1 MIEPARTQTAPAKR
15 CPTCGLRF
23 EGGTEVTC
31 PKDGA
36 ALEDAIG
43 DPFVG
48 TVLAGT
54 YRVTRMMAAGGMGR
68 VYEAIHVRLERK
80 LVVKVMLES
89 HAFKP
94 DILARAE
101 REAQAISRIRSEH
114 VVDVVDVLRTP
125 DGRPCLVVDFL
136 EGEDLGA
143 RLARVGK
150 MSVVEAV
157 SITRQICSGMRVAH
171 AAGVVHRDL
180 KPSNVFLVARP
191 GGDIAKVLDFGV
203 AKLEG
208 GEGEGLTQTGAL
220 VGTPAYMAPEQ
231 ALNAGRVDARTDVY
245 AIAAI
250 LYHMLTGVAPYSM
263 DDPTVALMDLLKGE
277 PPRAS
282 SVERSIPE
290 DLEAV
295 IERAMARDP
304 LHRTQTVERLAEE
317 LEPYGPLPT
326 RSSTA
331 PPPMLPHGPSR
342 PSAPSSSSR
351 WTRSTVVALTA
362 AAILACTAWA
372 AAFSA
377 AVLFAAIEPRAPT
390 DIQRLIVPISAAA
403 VFLAVAALGFR
414 ALILR
419 WRSHPRI
426 ESHRRALAHALAG
439 AFIVAAAVELA
450 ALARRAAAMTES
462 APPDSEHAV
471 ALGLAAFTG
480 LAVFLISRWRG

>member
-1 MIEPARTQTAPAKR
+1 MIEPARSDGPPAKR

-23 EGGTEVTC
+23 EGGADVTC
-31 PKDGA
+31 PKDGST
-36 ALEDAIG
+36 LEDALA

-54 YRVTRMMAAGGMGR
+54 YRVTRMIAAGGMGR
-68 VYEAIHVRLERK
+68 VYEAFHVRLERK

-94 DILARAE
+94 DVLARAE

-125 DGRPCLVVDFL
+125 DGRPCIVVDYL

-143 RLARVGK
+143 RLAKVGTLPIG
-150 MSVVEAV
+150 EAV
-157 SITRQICSGMRVAH
+157 SIARQICSGMRAAH

-180 KPSNVFLVARP
+180 KPSNIFLVSRP
-191 GGDIAKVLDFGV
+191 GGEIAKVLDFGV

-208 GEGEGLTQTGAL
+208 GGQELTQTGAL

-250 LYHMLTGVAPYSM
+250 LYHMLTGVAPYAM

-277 PPRAS
+277 PPRARS
-282 SVERSIPE
+282 IEKSIPE

-295 IERAMARDP
+295 LERAMARDP

-326 RSSTA
+326 RSSTR
-331 PPPMLPHGPSR
+331 PPPMPSPAEPR
-342 PSAPSSSSR
+342 ASTAGASSR
-351 WTRSTVVALTA
+351 WSRSLSVVLTVAAVVACA
-362 AAILACTAWA
+362 AWA
-372 AAFSA
+372 ASFSATVLMAAIAPAEPTELQALVVPVSA
-377 AVLFAAIEPRAPT
+377 AV
-390 DIQRLIVPISAAA
+390 
-403 VFLAVAALGFR
+403 VFLATAALAVR

-426 ESHRRALAHALAG
+426 ESHRRALAHTLVTS
-439 AFIVAAAVELA
+439 FMVAAAVELS
-450 ALARRAAAMTES
+450 ALTRRAATMSPS
-462 APPDSEHAV
+462 APGDSEHAV
-471 ALGLAAFTG
+471 ALGLAAIAG
-480 LAVFLISRWRG
+480 LLAFAISRWRG

>member
-1 MIEPARTQTAPAKR
+1 MIEPAPTQPAKR

-36 ALEDAIG
+36 LLEDALA

-68 VYEAIHVRLERK
+68 VYEAFHVRLERK

-94 DILARAE
+94 DVLARAE

-125 DGRPCLVVDFL
+125 DGRPCIVVDFL
-136 EGEDLGA
+136 EGEDLGV
-143 RLARVGK
+143 RLARIGK
-150 MSVVEAV
+150 MPVADAV
-157 SITRQICSGMRVAH
+157 SIARQICAGMRSAH

-180 KPSNVFLVARP
+180 KPSNIFLVARP
-191 GGDIAKVLDFGV
+191 GGEIAKVLDFGV

-208 GEGEGLTQTGAL
+208 GGSEGLTQTGAL

-231 ALNAGRVDARTDVY
+231 ALNAGRVDARTDIY

-250 LYHMLTGVAPYSM
+250 LYHMLTGAAPYSM

-282 SVERSIPE
+282 SIEKSIPE

-304 LHRTQTVERLAEE
+304 LQRTQTVERLAEE

-326 RSSTA
+326 RSSTR
-331 PPPMLPHGPSR
+331 PPPMLEHGPSR
-342 PSAPSSSSR
+342 APAPVSSR
-351 WTRSTVVALTA
+351 WSRPAVVGLTA
-362 AAILACTAWA
+362 AAIVACTAWA

-377 AVLFAAIEPRAPT
+377 AVLFAAIEPRAPS

-403 VFLAVAALGFR
+403 VFLAVAALGVR

-426 ESHRRALAHALAG
+426 ESHRRAIGRALAT

-450 ALARRAAAMTES
+450 ALARRAAAMSES

-471 ALGLAAFTG
+471 ALGLAAVAG
-480 LAVFLISRWRG
+480 LAVFLVSRWRG